1 MSAAEERLGNDPES
15 ELWGEHRSRYRFA
28 CQRLPRSRPSGT
40 PRVLDIA
47 CGSGFGLQ
55 MLAEAGARVVGT
67 DLDPAALSEAHR
79 TAPGAALVRGD
90 AGRLP
95 FASDSFDLVTSFET
109 LEHVPAPRALISEL
123 RRVLRHG
130 GRLVLST
137 PNREFGPA
145 WLHTGNPFHVQ
156 EFTAAELRAL
166 LAECFEDVRLF
177 GQRPSAAYRYVPYL
191 LVDRHLEPP
200 ALAWK
205 VMNRLPYRLKNRLA
219 LILGGRAFYPGEADY
234 CFTPEAWHG
243 THALVAVAR

>member
-1 MSAAEERLGNDPES
+1 MSAAEERLSNNPES

-28 CQRLPRSRPSGT
+28 CQRLPASGGR

-55 MLAEAGARVVGT
+55 MLAEAGASVVGA
-67 DLDPAALSEAHR
+67 DLDPMALWEARR

-95 FASDSFDLVTSFET
+95 FASDTFDLVASFET
-109 LEHVPAPRALISEL
+109 LEHVPAPRALVSEL
-123 RRVLRHG
+123 RRVLRHA

-137 PNREFGPA
+137 PNREFGPE

-156 EFTAAELRAL
+156 EFTAAELRGL
-166 LAECFEDVRLF
+166 LGESFEHVQLF

-205 VMNRLPYRLKNRLA
+205 VMNRLPFRLKNRLA
-219 LILGGRAFYPGEADY
+219 LVLGGRSFYPGEADY
-234 CFTPEAWHG
+234 CFTPEAWQG
-243 THALVAVAR
+243 AHALVAVAW